1 MSQSSQHSQ
10 PSQQYPQHPQ
20 ASPYPQ
26 APVPPGHGAPVAARN
41 GLGIASLVLG
51 IIGAVAGVIPFLF
64 WLAGVLGLIGL
75 ILGLAGRGRARRGEA
90 TNRGVATSGVVLG
103 LLALVLAVVG
113 AFLTFKIVGDAV
125 KELDEATSSVGAAPK
140 AAGGTGGKE
149 GDGAGGGTA
158 AGAGGTKDGAKG
170 ETLGGGDSA
179 VYDDDLTVTV
189 SEPTA
194 YTPGEYAVGHT
205 KGNKA
210 YEVTVVIE
218 NAGEKKFDAGL
229 ATVTARAGENGV
241 DAESIYDD
249 ATGIGFSGTVLPGK
263 KATVLFAFDT
273 PAAAKSLT
281 VEVSPGI
288 LHDSSQWDLK
298 L

>member
-1 MSQSSQHSQ
+1 MSQSS
-10 PSQQYPQHPQ
+10 PQYPQS
-20 ASPYPQ
+20 SPYPQ
-26 APVPPGHGAPVAARN
+26 APVPPGHGAPMAARN

-51 IIGAVAGVIPFLF
+51 IIGAVSGLIPFLF

-75 ILGLAGRGRARRGEA
+75 ILGLAGRGRAGRGEA
-90 TNRGVATSGVVLG
+90 TNKGVATSGVVLG
-103 LLALVLAVVG
+103 LLALVLAAVG
-113 AFLTFKIVGDAV
+113 AFLTFKLVGDAV
-125 KELDEATSSVGAAPK
+125 KELDEATSSVSSAPK
-140 AAGGTGGKE
+140 AAGGTDGKDGGGKSE
-149 GDGAGGGTA
+149 I
-158 AGAGGTKDGAKG
+158 
-170 ETLGGGDSA
+170 LGSGDSA

-210 YEVTVVIE
+210 YKVTVVIE
-218 NAGEKKFDAGL
+218 NAGKKKFDAGL
-229 ATVTARAGENGV
+229 ATVIARAGEDGV
-241 DAESIYDD
+241 EAESIIDD
-249 ATGIGFSGTVLPGK
+249 TTGIGFGGTVMPGK
-263 KATVLFAFDT
+263 KATVLFAFDA
-273 PAAAKSLT
+273 PSAAKALT